1 MSEPGDFWNGYGA
14 LGQSFIAG
22 AREEA
27 ERYYKKQGY
36 QGPFLEPTAGGWTNP
51 DGTSLHVSVMKKE
64 IAPGITAVVELVGA
78 GIFGLRSWG
87 YLTGPVAARRGIAV
101 LAVRSGY
108 GGSAAEKLERLA
120 QMVSRTDLQG
130 LGFRVHELEGRQPAP
145 A

>member
-1 MSEPGDFWNGYGA
+1 MSEPGDFWNEYNA
-14 LGQSFIAG
+14 LGQSLIAE
-22 AREEA
+22 APKEA
-27 ERYYKKQGY
+27 ERYYKNQGY
-36 QGPFLEPTAGGWTNP
+36 QGPFSEPTAGGWTNP
-51 DGTSLHVSVMKKE
+51 DGTSLHVSVMKKD
-64 IAPGITAVVELVGA
+64 IATGITAVVELVGA

-87 YLTGPVAARRGIAV
+87 YLTGPEAAGRGIAG

-120 QMVSRTDLQG
+120 QIASRTDLQG